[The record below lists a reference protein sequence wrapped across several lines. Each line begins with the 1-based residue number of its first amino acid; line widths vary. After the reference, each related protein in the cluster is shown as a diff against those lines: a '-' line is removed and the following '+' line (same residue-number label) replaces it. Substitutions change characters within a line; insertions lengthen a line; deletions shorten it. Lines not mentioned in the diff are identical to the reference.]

1 MSFTEL
7 INFGLINLHCFDI
20 RTDGNKYVS
29 LIIKRPEVVLDR
41 HSSISSLIHRV
52 WGNLGAYPFG
62 ALRVDFFP
70 FLGVEVCERVEVC
83 EQWIQ

>member
-29 LIIKRPEVVLDR
+29 LIIKRPEVVLDW

-52 WGNLGAYPFG
+52 WGNLGAHPFG

-70 FLGVEVCERVEVC
+70 FLGVEVCERVE
-83 EQWIQ
+83 